1 MNLEAVGGLLVATL
15 GGAAIGLER
24 QWSGHAS
31 GPHARFGG
39 IRTFTMLGAL
49 AGLAGWLSLRGLLP
63 LSAVLLAAAAA
74 LIVFSYAVASRSDI
88 DATTEVAALVVL
100 AAGTL
105 AGAGY
110 LALASAVIAATAL
123 LLLEKTRLHALV
135 GRIDDE
141 SLRASARFA
150 AMACIIL
157 PLLPAGPYG
166 PLDAVR
172 PRELWALVLFFS
184 GLSFVGWLARRLVG
198 PHQGSL
204 VSGILGGIISSTSVT
219 LQFARESRQEKAPGL
234 ALAAGAIGASTV
246 MLLRVTVACAVL
258 NPALAVAVIP
268 SALPAFAIG
277 VMALIAVWRMNAPES
292 TTPLVNQS
300 PLQLRAALQMTG
312 LFQLVLFVVLAVRSR
327 WGSDALVA
335 TSAFIGLT
343 DLDALTLSLARSS
356 PLPEA
361 IPAATVA
368 LVAGIVSNTLLK
380 LVVAVTVG
388 RGPFRV
394 MTASVLG
401 LLALAMAGTLLIGSP
416 LPF

>member
-1 MNLEAVGGLLVATL
+1 MNVESIGSLLVATL

-63 LSAVLLAAAAA
+63 LAAVLLAAAAA
-74 LIVFSYAVASRSDI
+74 LILFSYAVASRSDI

-110 LALASAVIAATAL
+110 LTLASAVIAATVL
-123 LLLEKTRLHALV
+123 LLVEKTRLHALV
-135 GRIDDE
+135 THIDDE
-141 SLRASARFA
+141 ALRASARFA

-157 PLLPAGPYG
+157 PLLPVGPYG

-184 GLSFVGWLARRLVG
+184 GLSFVGWIARRLVG
-198 PHQGSL
+198 PHQGSIL
-204 VSGILGGIISSTSVT
+204 SGVLGGIVSSTSVT
-219 LQFARESRQEKAPGL
+219 LQFARESRQQKAPGL

-258 NPALAVAVIP
+258 NPTLAVALIP
-268 SALPAFAIG
+268 YVVAAFLVGLLALLALWRRHASATATSA
-277 VMALIAVWRMNAPES
+277 
-292 TTPLVNQS
+292 TDDS
-300 PLQLRAALQMTG
+300 PLQLRTALQMTG

-343 DLDALTLSLARSS
+343 DLDALTLSLARSTVMPS
-356 PLPEA
+356 G

-368 LVAGIVSNTLLK
+368 LVVGVVSNTVLK
-380 LVVAVTVG
+380 LVVSLVVG
-388 RGPFRV
+388 RGRFRV
-394 MTASVLG
+394 VTAMVLG
-401 LLALAMAGTLLIGSP
+401 LMALAMVAGLLIP
-416 LPF
+416 